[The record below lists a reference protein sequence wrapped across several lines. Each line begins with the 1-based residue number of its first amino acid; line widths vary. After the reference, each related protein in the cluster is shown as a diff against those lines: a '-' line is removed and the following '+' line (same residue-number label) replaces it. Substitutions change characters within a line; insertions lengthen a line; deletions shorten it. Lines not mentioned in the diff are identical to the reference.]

1 MAEGNRRLIVV
12 RQAFL
17 ELEIRYVDLDISKS
31 TRRICIM
38 DAMTHVHKSTAF
50 MEHVL

>member
-17 ELEIRYVDLDISKS
+17 ELEIRYVDLELANQHAEYASW
-31 TRRICIM
+31 M
-38 DAMTHVHKSTAF
+38 P
-50 MEHVL
+50 